1 LPPWDV
7 EDENRGRTSLS
18 CKVQPIS
25 DVGLH
30 VKAIVLNFLNPIHLW
45 FYTKNCEKTDVK
57 EKILEIFH
65 RVIIKSISPF
75 LKDLR

>member
-1 LPPWDV
+1 LSPWDV

-18 CKVQPIS
+18 CKVQPTS

-30 VKAIVLNFLNPIHLW
+30 VKAIVLNFLDGFLW
-45 FYTKNCEKTDVK
+45 FNLWLNCEKTDVK
-57 EKILEIFH
+57 ENILEIFH